1 MIFEPYMPIIKH
13 PNNYMTD

>member
-1 MIFEPYMPIIKH
+1 MPIIKH